1 MSTLSVCII
10 AKNESE
16 VIGRCLECVKSFAD
30 EIVVVDTGST
40 DNTKEIA
47 SKYTDKVFD
56 FKWINDF
63 SAARNFSFDKA
74 TQDYVM
80 WLDCDDVIDEANQRA
95 INEYKHTLSSFVC
108 DAFMAKYYVGNDLTT
123 TVTRIIKRGSC
134 RWAGFVHEYLAST
147 TPRINLDF
155 TVTHSKPANSVVRDS
170 GRNLAIFKEKLK
182 ENVKFNTRDMLY
194 FAKELYWNGENE
206 EALEWFSKFFKQTD
220 SWVEDCIEAT
230 RMSAEIIGNAGM
242 TEDMISF
249 LAQSIV
255 KYGMSNRLLY
265 NCALALYNTKKYKE
279 AAMYFLAIVN
289 GLGHT
294 SEYFKEDTEFDFL
307 SLIWLSCCYWYT
319 GDKLTGKRYHE
330 MAKAIHPDSRT
341 VQNNEAFFGD
351 VGDAPEL
358 DSFDADVQRFVK
370 KLEEKKAGL
379 AHD

>member
-16 VIGRCLECVKSFAD
+16 VIGRCLECATGFAD

-63 SAARNFSFDKA
+63 AAARNFSFSKA
-74 TQDYVM
+74 TKDYVM
-80 WLDCDDVIDEANQRA
+80 WLDCDDIIDKDNQRA
-95 INEYKHTLSSFVC
+95 IKELKQTLASFEC
-108 DAFMAKYYVGNDLTT
+108 DTFMAKYYVGPTMTT

-134 RWAGFVHEYLAST
+134 QWVGFVHEYLAST
-147 TPRINLDF
+147 SARMCLDF
-155 TVTHSKPANSVVRDS
+155 TVTHCKPETSMVRDS
-170 GRNLAIFKEKLK
+170 GRNLSIFKEKLR

-206 EALEWFSKFFKQTD
+206 EALEWFSKFFKQND

-289 GLGHT
+289 GLGYT
-294 SEYFKEDTEFDFL
+294 SEYFKEDTEFTFL

-319 GDKLTGKRYHE
+319 GDKLNGKRFHE
-330 MAKAIHPDSRT
+330 MAKAMHPDSPT
-341 VQNNEAFFGD
+341 ILNNEKFFGTVEDAAELNTFESD
-351 VGDAPEL
+351 VDE
-358 DSFDADVQRFVK
+358 FVK
-370 KLEEKKAGL
+370 KLEEKKARL